1 MRLLYVVTGGT
12 AEWLAFVAVVFTL
25 GEMVF
30 LCLFIVTL
38 VWFAVRYQH
47 GKSVPDWVPAMV
59 VPAT

>member
-1 MRLLYVVTGGT
+1 
-12 AEWLAFVAVVFTL
+12 VVFTL

-30 LCLFIVTL
+30 LCLFICTL

-47 GKSVPDWVPAMV
+47 GKSVPDWVPDMV